1 MDKMGG
7 LEMGRPFLLQRSL
20 LPLSLLPRSLWPRS
34 LLPRFLW
41 PRSRHPELVSG

>member
-7 LEMGRPFLLQRSL
+7 LEMGRPFLLPRF
-20 LPLSLLPRSLWPRS
+20 LPPRS
-34 LLPRFLW
+34 LW

>member
-7 LEMGRPFLLQRSL
+7 LEMGRPFLL
-20 LPLSLLPRSLWPRS
+20 PRS
-34 LLPRFLW
+34 LLPRFLR

>member
-7 LEMGRPFLLQRSL
+7 LEMGRPFL
-20 LPLSLLPRSLWPRS
+20 WPRS
-34 LLPRFLW
+34 LW